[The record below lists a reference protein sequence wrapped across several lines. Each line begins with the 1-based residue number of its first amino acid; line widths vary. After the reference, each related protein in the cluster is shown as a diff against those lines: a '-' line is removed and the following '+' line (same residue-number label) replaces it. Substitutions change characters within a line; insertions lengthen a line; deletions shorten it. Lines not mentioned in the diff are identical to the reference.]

1 MNDLQYISMPP
12 QLSSIRERTLEIQ
25 FPMAS
30 EPLVGAMLRVLVAS
44 KPNGRFL
51 ELGTGTGIST
61 AWLLSGM
68 DAGSTL
74 ISVDNDRK
82 VQEVAGNSLRAD
94 GRLTLVTS
102 VGLEFLR
109 DQAPE
114 SFDFVFADAIPGKY
128 EGLEEALAVVKVGGF
143 YVIDDM
149 LPQPNWPDGHAA
161 KIPSLIERLASKTN
175 FVILPVIWASGI
187 VLAVRKH
194 SEKCR

>member
-30 EPLVGAMLRVLVAS
+30 EPLVGAMLRVLAAS

-102 VGLEFLR
+102 GGLEFLR

-161 KIPSLIERLASKTN
+161 KIPALIERLASKTN

>member
-161 KIPSLIERLASKTN
+161 KIPALIERLASEAN
-175 FVILPVIWASGI
+175 FVILPLGWASGV

-194 SEKCR
+194 SEVRH